1 MEVALTR
8 SRYALWLLLEVYH
21 NFLNRDSLNPGESKR
36 EMAWPAHIAIV
47 KCWFYELFAQ
57 ANLALIDELL
67 APDFVSYDPSGQV
80 GARGR
85 EAFKQWLR
93 WYLASFTDAEWTLH
107 DILEDGEKV
116 VVRYSGL
123 TTYRGGLFDLPS
135 QQQRVKE
142 MGVLIFRIREGKVAE
157 LWSAL
162 CDLDVVLALGAVP
175 VLKKEER
182 SPAPNQDLSPHSPTT
197 QDAQPESSQSWL
209 CQTRS
214 GAFASS
220 N

>member
-1 MEVALTR
+1 
-8 SRYALWLLLEVYH
+8 
-21 NFLNRDSLNPGESKR
+21 
-36 EMAWPAHIAIV
+36 MASAAHIAIV
-47 KCWFYELFAQ
+47 KRWFDELFAQ

-80 GARGR
+80 GTRGR
-85 EAFKQWLR
+85 EAFKQWLQ
-93 WYLASFTDAEWTLH
+93 WYLASFTDAQWTLH

-123 TTYRGGLFDLPS
+123 TTYRGGWFDLPS

-142 MGVLIFRIREGKVAE
+142 MGVLIFCIRAGKVSE

-162 CDLDVVLALGAVP
+162 CDLELVLALGAVP

-182 SPAPNQDLSPHSPTT
+182 SPAPNQDVIPHSSTT
-197 QDAQPESSQSWL
+197 QDVQP
-209 CQTRS
+209 
-214 GAFASS
+214 
-220 N
+220 